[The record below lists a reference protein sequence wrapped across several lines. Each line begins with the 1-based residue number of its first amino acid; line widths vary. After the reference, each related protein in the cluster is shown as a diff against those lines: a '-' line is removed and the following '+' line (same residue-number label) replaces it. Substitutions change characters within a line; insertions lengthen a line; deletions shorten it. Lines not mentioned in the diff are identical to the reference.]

1 MSTTLIHYGKPVTRS
16 FPTDV
21 DIWLPEGAV
30 VINVVTYRT
39 ATTIT
44 YIVPSGRKSRTG

>member
-1 MSTTLIHYGKPVTRS
+1 MKPLIHYGKPMTRS

-21 DIWLPEGAV
+21 DIWLPPDAV
-30 VINVVTYRT
+30 ILEAKKMRV

-44 YIVPSGRKSRTG
+44 YIVPSGRKSRIG